1 MANSSG
7 IVDYIRERFAD
18 LEDPDEIKKAIF
30 SVVTILVDKN
40 KMGFAT
46 EGAKVGYIDDM
57 RLTNGGTVEDVDRA
71 ISEVISDL
79 PTATKI
85 PTLRGKYARGLRVP
99 IDNVTGQIFE
109 RLPMEKEHLITAISA
124 EEATDGVKRSV
135 AVLMTGIQQI
145 EAAIETLT
153 PYDKRVFVGI
163 CNLQLL
169 NEGEPV
175 RVTPIQLW
183 RYIFQDQTAKPRE
196 DQLAQM
202 GDSIAKMASIFIRLD
217 AKSIYSVYP
226 DLDPRKGRI
235 KEEANFLEVVKWA
248 KRLDGNGELFSY
260 YEFGR
265 EMPIP
270 YQFAMIIEQV
280 KTLKPKE
287 PSALDFHIRRTKDNT
302 AIVQIISDRI
312 DMLESMREKGKRIY
326 PTYRKITFE
335 KFYGE
340 ADFTTCKSERAKAN
354 KRTRIRNAVFKQL
367 NALKVD
373 GIIDSYEEQKNG
385 VAIYVRGEV

>member
-7 IVDYIRERFAD
+7 IVGYIRERFAD

-40 KMGFAT
+40 KMGFAA

-71 ISEVISDL
+71 ISAVISDL
-79 PTATKI
+79 PTAAVV
-85 PTLRGKYARGLRVP
+85 PTLRGKYASGLRVP

-109 RLPMEKEHLITAISA
+109 RLPMEKENLITAISA

-226 DLDPRKGRI
+226 DLDPRNGRI

-260 YEFGR
+260 YEFGS

-312 DMLESMREKGKRIY
+312 DMLESMRKKGKRIY

-340 ADFTTCKSERAKAN
+340 ADFTTCKSDRAKAN

>member
-7 IVDYIRERFAD
+7 IVGYIRERFAD

-30 SVVTILVDKN
+30 SVVTTLVDEN

-71 ISEVISDL
+71 ISEVISNL

-85 PTLRGKYARGLRVP
+85 PTLRGKYASGLRVP
-99 IDNVTGQIFE
+99 IDNVTRQIFE
-109 RLPMEKEHLITAISA
+109 RLPMEKENLVTAISA

-135 AVLMTGIQQI
+135 AVLMTGIQKI

-312 DMLESMREKGKRIY
+312 DMLESMRKKGKKIY
-326 PTYRKITFE
+326 PTHRKITFE
-335 KFYGE
+335 KFYSE
-340 ADFTTCKSERAKAN
+340 ADFTTCKSEQTKAN
-354 KRTRIRNAVFKQL
+354 KRTRIKNAVFKQL

>member
-7 IVDYIRERFAD
+7 IVGYIRERFAD

-30 SVVTILVDKN
+30 SVVTTLVDEN

-85 PTLRGKYARGLRVP
+85 PTLRGKYASGLRVP
-99 IDNVTGQIFE
+99 IDNVTRQIFE
-109 RLPMEKEHLITAISA
+109 RLPMEKENLVTAISA

-235 KEEANFLEVVKWA
+235 
-248 KRLDGNGELFSY
+248 
-260 YEFGR
+260 
-265 EMPIP
+265 
-270 YQFAMIIEQV
+270 
-280 KTLKPKE
+280 
-287 PSALDFHIRRTKDNT
+287 
-302 AIVQIISDRI
+302 
-312 DMLESMREKGKRIY
+312 
-326 PTYRKITFE
+326 RK
-335 KFYGE
+335 
-340 ADFTTCKSERAKAN
+340 
-354 KRTRIRNAVFKQL
+354 KRT
-367 NALKVD
+367 
-373 GIIDSYEEQKNG
+373 S
-385 VAIYVRGEV
+385 